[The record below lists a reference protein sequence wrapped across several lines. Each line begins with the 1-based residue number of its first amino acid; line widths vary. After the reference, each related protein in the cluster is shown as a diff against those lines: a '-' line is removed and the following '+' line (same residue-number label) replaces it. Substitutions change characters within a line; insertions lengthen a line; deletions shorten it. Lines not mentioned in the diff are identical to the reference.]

1 MRALVLTVEIVV
13 LKFFIILGYLGLV
26 ILDRCLK
33 SATMASHAHLDL
45 LKQLQAP
52 YLFRRFL
59 HRSGSGVIKRSLT
72 HSSSPMLSS
81 PWSSDDS
88 VLESSSS
95 YSQLSFRP
103 HTMSSTKSL
112 IGNPQFAA
120 PMTAKA
126 AKEVFARK
134 ENSHPPSSM
143 TLDPLWT
150 ERECRN
156 ALREMEV
163 QRRKTVLHS
172 TLSPASQLTHGPTGF
187 DYLPLSLNER
197 RSCSNNNNKGD
208 VAPQP
213 LQIDV
218 ILAPQLINV
227 PTKKATKNLRRNN
240 SNSKQRLN
248 IRKTNEAMT
257 PLALLSPGSCS
268 VALTEPNTPSPK
280 QGETRIGFAPGQQQ
294 RQHLPHVC

>member
-1 MRALVLTVEIVV
+1 MSDNRPTDLVKMSLPRPSTHQ
-13 LKFFIILGYLGLV
+13 
-26 ILDRCLK
+26 LD
-33 SATMASHAHLDL
+33 S
-45 LKQLQAP
+45 
-52 YLFRRFL
+52 
-59 HRSGSGVIKRSLT
+59 
-72 HSSSPMLSS
+72 
-81 PWSSDDS
+81 
-88 VLESSSS
+88 
-95 YSQLSFRP
+95 
-103 HTMSSTKSL
+103 MSSTKSL

-248 IRKTNEAMT
+248 ILKTNEAMT